1 MPQYQFNDE
10 GGGGYKLLP
19 EGDHLLEVVNV
30 TEKVSKS
37 GNEML
42 VLDLECEQGKV
53 QDYLVFSPKTGW
65 KIDTFLKSVGK
76 APKSKGVMVDVTPA
90 LCLGAQ
96 GWARIE
102 HEKDD
107 EGKSWPRVAA
117 WLEKKDA
124 ARQAQ
129 VNESDNIPF

>member
-1 MPQYQFNDE
+1 MPQYQYNDE
-10 GGGGYKLLP
+10 GGGGFKLLP

-30 TEKVSKS
+30 TEKISKS

-53 QDYLVFSPKTGW
+53 RDYLVFSPKTGW
-65 KIDTFLKSVGK
+65 KIDTFLKAVGK
-76 APKSKGVMVDVTPA
+76 APKAKGVLVDVTPS
-90 LCLGAQ
+90 LCLGSK

-107 EGKSWPRVAA
+107 EGKSWPKVVA
-117 WLEKKDA
+117 WLEKKEVT
-124 ARQAQ
+124 QQTQ
-129 VNESDNIPF
+129 VKKDDDIPF

>member
-1 MPQYQFNDE
+1 MPTYQYNDE
-10 GGGGYKLLP
+10 GGGGFKLLP

-30 TEKVSKS
+30 TEKISKS

-53 QDYLVFSPKTGW
+53 RDYLVFSPKTGW

-76 APKSKGVMVDVTPA
+76 APKSKGVMVDVTPQ

-107 EGKSWPRVAA
+107 EGKSWPRVVA
-117 WLEKKDA
+117 WLEKKEVTQQTQINDDDE
-124 ARQAQ
+124 
-129 VNESDNIPF
+129 NPF